1 MRKMKKLAVTALAGV
16 SLAGA
21 FVATQTQ
28 EVKAFTILSASQKT
42 ERTADEAKAALKAT
56 LDGRGFKAINFG
68 TDLASDE
75 AYKSLMG
82 YFEHEYYIYTH
93 SGPGFSIEFS
103 EAAFYDK
110 LNENLTK
117 HPEVN
122 KIEFTLERDVT
133 GHYRIVSEGYYEV
146 FNGIYID
153 YQK

>member
-28 EVKAFTILSASQKT
+28 EVKAFTILSAGQKT
-42 ERTADEAKAALKAT
+42 ERTADEAKKDLQET
-56 LDGRGFKAINFG
+56 LDKRGFKVIEYG
-68 TDLASDE
+68 VDLTSAD
-75 AYKSLMG
+75 YYGSLMG
-82 YFEHEYYIYTH
+82 YFANEYYIYTH

-103 EAAFYDK
+103 ETTFYDK
-110 LNENLTK
+110 INENLK
-117 HPEVN
+117 ANDSLN
-122 KIEFTLERDVT
+122 KIELTFERDVT